1 MKIDIKK
8 KVDTDKGK
16 VWASMS
22 NADKIELIA
31 KRIGLVDQAGLVK
44 HADDWLDDLE
54 KRLKND

>member
-22 NADKIELIA
+22 NADKIELLA
-31 KRIGLVDQAGLVK
+31 KRLKLVDDAGLVK

>member
-8 KVDTDKGK
+8 KVDADKGK
-16 VWASMS
+16 VWAGMS
-22 NADKIELIA
+22 NADKIELLA
-31 KRIGLVDQAGLVK
+31 KRLKLVDDAGFVK

>member
-16 VWASMS
+16 VWTTLT
-22 NADKIELIA
+22 NAEKIELIA